1 MLPAMDTFAAGARG
15 GAAAFFDLDK
25 TIISRSS
32 TLAFAPSFYRHGLI
46 TRSQAA
52 RGAFAQLRYRTG
64 GADHAQMERIKEQ
77 LTRVCQGW
85 SAERVT
91 EIVTANLAAAIAPII
106 YEQARLLL
114 AGHRLAGRDLFI
126 VSTAGQE
133 MVGPIAAML
142 GVGGIIATRMRL
154 AEGRYTGEME
164 FYAYGE
170 GKAEQIRQVAAGRG
184 YDLAACYAYSDS
196 FTDLPMLEAVGYP
209 HAVNP
214 DRPLRRIAQ
223 ARGWPV
229 LTFAAGA
236 RQPDQARPSA
246 RERRSRPARS

>member
-1 MLPAMDTFAAGARG
+1 MLRAMDTFEAGARA

-32 TLAFAPSFYRHGLI
+32 TLAFASSFYRHGLI

-52 RGAFAQLRYRTG
+52 RGALAQLRYRTG
-64 GADHAQMERIKEQ
+64 GADHAQMERVRAQ
-77 LTRVCQGW
+77 LTRVCRGW
-85 SAERVT
+85 SADRVT
-91 EIVTANLAAAIAPII
+91 EIVTANLARTIAPII

-114 AGHRLAGRDLFI
+114 DGHRQAGRDVFI

-154 AEGRYTGEME
+154 VQGRYTGEME

-170 GKAEQIRQVAAGRG
+170 GKAEQIRRLATDRG

-196 FTDLPMLEAVGYP
+196 FTDLPMLEAVGHP

-214 DRPLRRIAQ
+214 DRALRRIAL
-223 ARGWPV
+223 ARDWPV
-229 LTFAAGA
+229 LAVA
-236 RQPDQARPSA
+236 
-246 RERRSRPARS
+246 

>member
-1 MLPAMDTFAAGARG
+1 MLPAMDTPADGARG
-15 GAAAFFDLDK
+15 ASAAFFDLDK

-32 TLAFAPSFYRHGLI
+32 TLAFVPSFYRHGLI
-46 TRSQAA
+46 SRAQAA
-52 RGAFAQLRYRTG
+52 RGALAQVVFRVG
-64 GADHAQMERIKEQ
+64 GADHDQMERIRDQ
-77 LTRVCQGW
+77 LSRLCSGW
-85 SAERVT
+85 SVERVT

-106 YEQARLLL
+106 YEQARGLLD
-114 AGHRLAGRDLFI
+114 AHRDAGRDVFI

-142 GVGGIIATRMRL
+142 GASGIIATQMRH

-170 GKAEQIRQVAAGRG
+170 GKATRIRELATERG
-184 YDLAACYAYSDS
+184 YDLADCFAYSDS
-196 FTDLPMLEAVGYP
+196 VTDLPMLEAVGRP

-214 DRPLRRIAQ
+214 DRQLRRVAV

-229 LTFAAGA
+229 LAFAGCV
-236 RQPDQARPSA
+236 RPSM
-246 RERRSRPARS
+246 